1 MVNQDIVRYLRE
13 GVNRGFN
20 ISLLRQELL
29 RGGFNARD
37 VDEAIAI
44 IRPSKPVQ
52 KPVQN
57 KPQKQIQTSSDVKND
72 EKDNEKSINR
82 EDYEEKTSPDKNKD
96 MKPKTSIVMKIDKEK
111 AKPIDSNLGLFSKIG
126 KSIVHPGEL
135 FERTKG
141 DGIGK
146 VLLYYFVIAL
156 VPFIIMSLILFL
168 AFNFVMELV
177 DSANAAAGV
186 TLNTDVS
193 VWYVIG
199 GLAGLFFIISPIL
212 LFVSSGVLHL
222 ILRLYGGKGSYG
234 DSFGVMIYSH
244 TPSILLFFILPIT
257 GIWTFILTLIGYS
270 KVHEIGVGRAFLA
283 ELTLWLIATIIG
295 VSVILLFG

>member
-168 AFNFVMELV
+168 AFNFVMV
-177 DSANAAAGV
+177 
-186 TLNTDVS
+186 
-193 VWYVIG
+193 
-199 GLAGLFFIISPIL
+199 
-212 LFVSSGVLHL
+212 
-222 ILRLYGGKGSYG
+222 
-234 DSFGVMIYSH
+234 YSH